1 MEDTKKSVTLSFG
14 VTFIALLLA
23 VVVGFN
29 PEFSWL
35 VLIAILLTLTA
46 SCLFRKRYTDGALVL
61 CRILVG
67 LLFVFSSFVKGVD
80 PLGTQYKMYDY
91 FIAYG
96 IEGMGDM
103 ALPLAVFMILAEF
116 LVGACLIV
124 NVLPR
129 LAVLGASLLMLF
141 FTITTFFDA
150 MFDLVLDC
158 GCFGT
163 AIKMSN
169 WQTFFKNLIIDSV
182 LIPLIFNNKSL
193 KNKEF
198 GFVKQIVAAVVL
210 AALFLGFEIYNIRH
224 LPVIDFMEWKVGN
237 DMSPKE
243 NTASADIYLTYK
255 NKITGETKEYLSPN
269 YPWNDSVWMSEW
281 EFVSQRVDGDQNT
294 FGFSILDAY
303 GDDYTHVLFDSD
315 NLLVL
320 VAPYINEF
328 DAKDYVNCE
337 RIVDLARANG
347 LDYIWITSENSK
359 FIDSLYRHYDVLDEV
374 YYGDE
379 LELKTMVR
387 SCPGLMLMKNGV
399 VVDKWSKIDFPSEK
413 RVLKLVSE

>member
-1 MEDTKKSVTLSFG
+1 
-14 VTFIALLLA
+14 
-23 VVVGFN
+23 
-29 PEFSWL
+29 
-35 VLIAILLTLTA
+35 
-46 SCLFRKRYTDGALVL
+46 
-61 CRILVG
+61 
-67 LLFVFSSFVKGVD
+67 
-80 PLGTQYKMYDY
+80 
-91 FIAYG
+91 
-96 IEGMGDM
+96 
-103 ALPLAVFMILAEF
+103 
-116 LVGACLIV
+116 
-124 NVLPR
+124 
-129 LAVLGASLLMLF
+129 
-141 FTITTFFDA
+141 
-150 MFDLVLDC
+150 MFDLVPDC

-224 LPVIDFMEWKVGN
+224 LPIIDFMEWKVGN

-387 SCPGLMLMKNGV
+387 SCPGLMLMKMVSSSINGV
-399 VVDKWSKIDFPSEK
+399 K
-413 RVLKLVSE
+413 